1 MTVQTE
7 VAINSRSHIE
17 LALETAPKALANET
31 QTIPNGGL
39 KAWLQVLG
47 TFFIF
52 FNTWGIL
59 NTFGAY
65 QTYYETGKLYTAS
78 SSNISWIGS
87 VQSSLLLIFGLVIGP
102 LYDAGYFHALL
113 YTGSCL
119 IILGQMMTSLC
130 HEYYQALLAQ
140 GFCIGIGVG
149 LVFIP
154 GVAIL
159 STYFSSRL
167 ALVNGIAAAGSG
179 LGGILYP
186 IIFHKLCNQIGFGWT
201 TRAIG
206 LVIFVTLLIPLSV
219 FRVRIIPSSKRKPID
234 LPAFKEPAYSCFVMG
249 GLLTFISLNIP
260 FFYIQSYAQGRG
272 ISADGMGFYI
282 LSIITAGSVFGRIF
296 PNIFANQVGPFNIIS
311 LCTIVCGA
319 LMFALVNLSSLAGM
333 VVVSLLYGFFSG
345 AFVSLPPTCFVHLSP
360 DRNSIGT
367 RMGMGYAVMTIGNL
381 IGTPVAGAILQDKGF
396 NSMWIFVAVILIAG
410 GMTMMV
416 SRNIQARWKPF
427 ARV

>member
-1 MTVQTE
+1 MEEKITYPSNPPGS
-7 VAINSRSHIE
+7 ARE

-31 QTIPNGGL
+31 QTVPNGDL

-59 NTFGAY
+59 NTSGAY

-87 VQSSLLLIFGLVIGP
+87 VQSSLLLIFGLVTGP
-102 LYDAGYFHALL
+102 LYDAGYFHTLL
-113 YTGSCL
+113 RTGSGL

-159 STYFSSRL
+159 STYFSSNL
-167 ALVNGIAAAGSG
+167 ALANGKAAAGSG
-179 LGGILYP
+179 L
-186 IIFHKLCNQIGFGWT
+186 
-201 TRAIG
+201 G
-206 LVIFVTLLIPLSV
+206 LVIFVTLLLPLSV
-219 FRVRIIPSSKRKPID
+219 FTVRIIPSSKRKPID
-234 LPAFKEPAYSCFVMG
+234 LPAFKEPAYSCSVMG

-272 ISADGMGFYI
+272 IPADGMGFYL
-282 LSIITAGSVFGRIF
+282 LSIITTGSVFGRIF
-296 PNIFANQVGPFNIIS
+296 PNIFANQIGPFNIIS
-311 LCTIVCGA
+311 LCTIVCRA
-319 LMFALVNLSSLAGM
+319 LMFALVNLSSLASM
-333 VVVSLLYGFFSG
+333 VAVSLLYGFFSG

-396 NSMWIFVAVILIAG
+396 NSMWIFGAVILITG
-410 GMTMMV
+410 GVTMMV
-416 SRNIQARWKPF
+416 SRNIQGRWKPF

>member
-1 MTVQTE
+1 MSPAREPQPK
-7 VAINSRSHIE
+7 IRSNPIRKI
-17 LALETAPKALANET
+17 LALANET

-78 SSNISWIGS
+78 SSIISWIGS
-87 VQSSLLLIFGLVIGP
+87 
-102 LYDAGYFHALL
+102 
-113 YTGSCL
+113 GSVL

-159 STYFSSRL
+159 STYFSSKL
-167 ALVNGIAAAGSG
+167 ALAKGIAAAGSG
-179 LGGILYP
+179 L
-186 IIFHKLCNQIGFGWT
+186 
-201 TRAIG
+201 G

-219 FRVRIIPSSKRKPID
+219 FRVRVIPSSKRKSID
-234 LPAFKEPAYSCFVMG
+234 LPAFKEPAYSFFVMG
-249 GLLTFISLNIP
+249 GLLTFISLKIP

-272 ISADGMGFYI
+272 IPADGMRLYL
-282 LSIITAGSVFGRIF
+282 LSIIATGSVFGRIF
-296 PNIFANQVGPFNIIS
+296 PNFFANQIGSFNIIS

-333 VVVSLLYGFFSG
+333 VVVSLLYGFYSG
-345 AFVSLPPTCFVHLSP
+345 AFVKCFGHIGLSWICGIPTKTASYEMAKKAL
-360 DRNSIGT
+360 
-367 RMGMGYAVMTIGNL
+367 
-381 IGTPVAGAILQDKGF
+381 
-396 NSMWIFVAVILIAG
+396 
-410 GMTMMV
+410 
-416 SRNIQARWKPF
+416 
-427 ARV
+427 